1 MFAKKAGSTEK
12 DSTVYWGGKY
22 RMNMLAFH
30 LKIRENRSANSQ
42 SAKYS
47 IWYPVLPVTTT

>member
-22 RMNMLAFH
+22 IMNMLAFH
-30 LKIRENRSANSQ
+30 LKIRENRCANSQ

-47 IWYPVLPVTTT
+47 IWHPVLPVTTT